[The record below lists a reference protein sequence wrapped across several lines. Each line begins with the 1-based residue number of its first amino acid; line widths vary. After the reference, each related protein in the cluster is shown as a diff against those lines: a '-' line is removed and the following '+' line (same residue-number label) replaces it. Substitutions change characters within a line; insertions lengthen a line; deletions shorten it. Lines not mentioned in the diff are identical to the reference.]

1 MSNRRYNSQT
11 RKNFFG
17 GGSSNK
23 KLEQLKKMLAGK
35 NKNKNKKQKQKPSML
50 MAAMKGKK

>member
-11 RKNFFG
+11 RENFFG
-17 GGSSNK
+17 GGTSNK
-23 KLEQLKKMLAGK
+23 KIQQLKKLLARQ
-35 NKNKNKKQKQKPSML
+35 NKNKKQIKQKPSML